1 MATNL
6 IEGIQ
11 KECERLRSF
20 IPIYES
26 IGPAGGF
33 GIMMIK
39 QDIAKGEAAIA
50 GGDIVEMVSV
60 CKYLQE
66 QDPS

>member
-1 MATNL
+1 MSNL

-11 KECERLRSF
+11 KECNRLREAAKM
-20 IPIYES
+20 YDE
-26 IGPAGGF
+26 IGPAGMF
-33 GIMMIK
+33 GAAMLR
-39 QDIAKGEAAIA
+39 QDIARGEAAIA
-50 GGDIVEMVSV
+50 NGDIIDMVTT

>member
-1 MATNL
+1 MSNL

-11 KECERLRSF
+11 KECNRLRECVKM
-20 IPIYES
+20 YES
-26 IGPAGGF
+26 IGPAGMIGAA
-33 GIMMIK
+33 MIK
-39 QDIAKGEAAIA
+39 ADIQRGEAAIA
-50 GGDIVEMVSV
+50 SGDVVEMVTT